1 MSTFTP
7 MDQGLIPL
15 DPSKMKPMSELNL
28 NERTEWQTRMGV
40 GESKRRITPQP
51 ETRKRAVVA
60 DDGPLR
66 GKQVGHHTDH
76 KDGRVDAV
84 ATSATFTTRPL
95 TVKRDNN
102 G

>member
-1 MSTFTP
+1 
-7 MDQGLIPL
+7 MDQGLKPL
-15 DPSKMKPMSELNL
+15 DPSKMKPMSELN
-28 NERTEWQTRMGV
+28 ERTEWQIRLGV
-40 GESKRRITPQP
+40 GESKRRVPPQP

-95 TVKRDNN
+95 TVMRDNN
-102 G
+102 D